1 MSEDADREREAKVER
16 LEARVRE
23 LEAVVNAARAE
34 AMLHFEE
41 SHRWRQQ
48 AQVVDDGLCMAKERI
63 AELEGELGLL
73 LEYFEQ
79 GVPYWHGTSPKD
91 RIRAVLKATATGPER
106 DLRDLERLAKQYG
119 LPAQVESLLRVYES
133 DGTMRY
139 QDEFSRRDITR
150 AEAAVL
156 LAGKEK
162 A

>member
-1 MSEDADREREAKVER
+1 MDECALTPCPDCGKPRVPVQWCPECGLTTHPDFARLREENER
-16 LEARVRE
+16 LGA
-23 LEAVVNAARAE
+23 AVNAARAE

-91 RIRAVLKATATGPER
+91 RIRAVLKGDADDAN
-106 DLRDLERLAKQYG
+106 
-119 LPAQVESLLRVYES
+119 VH
-133 DGTMRY
+133 
-139 QDEFSRRDITR
+139 
-150 AEAAVL
+150 
-156 LAGKEK
+156 
-162 A
+162 